1 MTTPPAPPSGSGD
14 PALDLVAA
22 LDALSAAAT
31 AAGVDETA
39 ARTEG
44 KALAAAVLETS
55 RPSNVHESWRRLMGG
70 TTSDFFESVSEGRRF
85 AYGPTPVLAWLVE
98 SGSRQALTYA
108 DALADVAAA
117 ACTVEGAPT
126 SAGTKAVTFA
136 GAQRSAA
143 ARVHSGGAATWLA
156 PTQPPGTPKS
166 PQSPQ
171 GPTGSPAAPRPDNS
185 HLPAARIHAEDVMA
199 QLGALT
205 QSTRDVLAKYLP
217 GQRGDET
224 QPGLGDPNAN
234 RDPFDL
240 TGLPPHPQPGGPV
253 PQQPGVP
260 GVPGVPGQPGS
271 PAPTATAGEA
281 PAVEEKPA
289 PKEPEK
295 TVDELLAELDAL
307 IGLTSVKA
315 EIHRQVAMLEVDAM
329 RTKAGLKSAVLTRHL
344 VFVGNPGTGKT
355 TVARLVGGIYHALGL
370 LDQGQLVE
378 VDRSELVA
386 GYVGQT
392 AMKTAEV
399 CKSAIGGVL
408 FIDEA
413 YTLAADQYGQEAV
426 DTLVKEME
434 DHRNELVVIVA
445 GYPAP
450 MERFIDTNPGLASRF
465 RTTIRFADYTDDEIT
480 DILLLQAKNNDY
492 DISPEAETRFREIVA
507 ATPRDETFGNGRFA
521 RNTLEGAIGRH
532 AVRVRDIDDPSTEQL
547 RTIERVDI
555 EDRDGIDLSVPPA
568 SSAPS
573 GDTES
578 HIATDHDTHDT
589 DAVEDAVGS
598 ENRAADSHPNDGTLD
613 DGTGVGTR
621 DRAGSG
627 IGDDEADEAGGRQ

>member
-1 MTTPPAPPSGSGD
+1 MTTPDSSASGPGGSSGS
-14 PALDLVAA
+14 LDLVAA
-22 LDALSAAAT
+22 LDALSAVALG
-31 AAGVDETA
+31 AGVDESTA
-39 ARTEG
+39 RSEG

-55 RPSNVHESWRRLMGG
+55 RPSTVHESWRALLGG
-70 TTSDFFESVSEGRRF
+70 STADFFAAVSEGRRF
-85 AYGPTPVLAWLVE
+85 AYGPTPVLAQLVE
-98 SGSRQALTYA
+98 AGSRRALTYA

-117 ACTVEGAPT
+117 ACTVAGAPT
-126 SAGTKAVTFA
+126 SAGGKAVTFA
-136 GAQRSAA
+136 GAQRAAA
-143 ARVHSGGAATWLA
+143 ARVGGAAGAHGTVS
-156 PTQPPGTPKS
+156 PGS
-166 PQSPQ
+166 P
-171 GPTGSPAAPRPDNS
+171 GSPASSVSPGRSGGGAAWPMPTTPESPSGAPDLPQTPAADGS
-185 HLPAARIHAEDVMA
+185 HLPAARIHAEDVLA

-205 QSTRDVLAKYLP
+205 ASTRDVLSRYLP
-217 GQRGDET
+217 GQRDDA
-224 QPGLGDPNAN
+224 GLGDPNAG

-240 TGLPPHPQPGGPV
+240 SDLPPHPPTAPVTPGE
-253 PQQPGVP
+253 
-260 GVPGVPGQPGS
+260 PGS
-271 PAPTATAGEA
+271 APTAQAGEP
-281 PAVEEKPA
+281 PAAAKEKPA
-289 PKEPEK
+289 PQVPEK

-315 EIHRQVAMLEVDAM
+315 EIHRQVAMLEVDAL
-329 RTKAGLKSAVLTRHL
+329 RTKAGLKSAVVTRHL

-370 LDQGQLVE
+370 LEQGQLVE

-399 CKSAIGGVL
+399 CASAMGGVL

-465 RTTIRFADYTDDEIT
+465 RTTIEFADYTDDEIT
-480 DILLLQAKNNDY
+480 SILLLQATNNDY

-507 ATPRDETFGNGRFA
+507 ATARDETFGNGRFA

-532 AVRVRDIDDPSTEQL
+532 AVRVRGIENPTTEQL
-547 RTIERVDI
+547 RTIERVDL
-555 EDRDGIDLSVPPA
+555 EDRDGVDLSVSGAGDESAGAAESSGASGALEPTEPGEPNEPPQPDE
-568 SSAPS
+568 SSEPDGPPGPGEQEGPS
-573 GDTES
+573 E
-578 HIATDHDTHDT
+578 
-589 DAVEDAVGS
+589 
-598 ENRAADSHPNDGTLD
+598 
-613 DGTGVGTR
+613 TR
-621 DRAGSG
+621 ETR
-627 IGDDEADEAGGRQ
+627 E